1 MNHGIKVELQND
13 CFSTADD
20 ATVAC
25 LASVQS
31 GETQCRYDL
40 SSLHLYD
47 LSSLLPRNLTVVALE
62 VHSYVVLI
70 LCLCLLRIR
79 LG

>member
-13 CFSTADD
+13 CFS
-20 ATVAC
+20 TVAC

-40 SSLHLYD
+40 SY
-47 LSSLLPRNLTVVALE
+47 LLPRNLTVVALE
-62 VHSYVVLI
+62 VHSYVI
-70 LCLCLLRIR
+70 LTLR
-79 LG
+79 

>member
-40 SSLHLYD
+40 SY
-47 LSSLLPRNLTVVALE
+47 LLPRNLTVVALE
-62 VHSYVVLI
+62 VHSYVI
-70 LCLCLLRIR
+70 LTLRLCLLRIR